1 MKTEFDTSNE
11 AWEVY
16 KLLYEANFHDGI
28 ELKQNKRRRF
38 IEERITVNNR
48 TSAKPINFSGDT
60 DFNYTK
66 GFAHSRLTAYRK
78 YLKDGRIPGKY
89 AKIYSNNL
97 TIFEELTYS
106 IVNVSLIPQNGNMQA
121 IKQGVGN
128 DRLDTFIWALDEY
141 YNKTSNVLFNHS
153 SANNMPVLK
162 EYLAMYQDVYEYCAT
177 VYHINESLV
186 DELIE
191 SGKRAV
197 DSPERVIEFM
207 NLTYRFWTQKA
218 KFLRAQADVKKNTV
232 VIEMLDEISEK
243 LNLLFAGE

>member
-1 MKTEFDTSNE
+1 MT
-11 AWEVY
+11 
-16 KLLYEANFHDGI
+16 
-28 ELKQNKRRRF
+28 QNKRRRF

-48 TSAKPINFSGDT
+48 TSAKLINFSGDT

-78 YLKDGRIPGKY
+78 YLKDGKIPGKY

-153 SANNMPVLK
+153 SANNMLVLK

-218 KFLRAQADVKKNTV
+218 KFLRAQADVKKNTA

>member
-16 KLLYEANFHDGI
+16 KLLYEVNFPDGT

-66 GFAHSRLTAYRK
+66 GFAYSRLTAYRK
-78 YLKDGRIPGKY
+78 YLKDGKIPGKY

-153 SANNMPVLK
+153 SANNMSVLK

-218 KFLRAQADVKKNTV
+218 KFLRAQADVKKNTA

>member
-16 KLLYEANFHDGI
+16 KLLYEVNFHDRI
-28 ELKQNKRRRF
+28 ELKQNKRRF
-38 IEERITVNNR
+38 IEERFIVNKR
-48 TSAKPINFSGDT
+48 TSTKLINFSGDT
-60 DFNYTK
+60 DFNFTK

-78 YLKDGRIPGKY
+78 YIKDGKIPDKY

-106 IVNVSLIPQNGNMQA
+106 IVNVSLIPQNGNLQA

-141 YNKTSNVLFNHS
+141 YNETSNVLFNHS

-177 VYHINESLV
+177 VYHINVSLV
-186 DELIE
+186 DDLIE

-218 KFLRAQADVKKNTV
+218 KFLRLQANVKKNTA

>member
-78 YLKDGRIPGKY
+78 YLKDGKIPGKY

-218 KFLRAQADVKKNTV
+218 KFLRAQADVKKNTA

>member
-16 KLLYEANFHDGI
+16 KLLYEVNFPDGT

-78 YLKDGRIPGKY
+78 YLKDAKIPGKY

-218 KFLRAQADVKKNTV
+218 KFLRAQADVKKNTA
-232 VIEMLDEISEK
+232 VIEMLVEISEK

>member
-78 YLKDGRIPGKY
+78 YLKDGKIPGKY

-207 NLTYRFWTQKA
+207 NLTYRFWTQKV
-218 KFLRAQADVKKNTV
+218 KFLRAQADVKKNTA

>member
-16 KLLYEANFHDGI
+16 KLLYEVNFPDGT

-78 YLKDGRIPGKY
+78 YLKDGKIPGKY

-218 KFLRAQADVKKNTV
+218 KFLRAQADVKKNTA

-243 LNLLFAGE
+243 HNLLFAGE

>member
-16 KLLYEANFHDGI
+16 KLLYEVNFPDGT

-78 YLKDGRIPGKY
+78 YLKDGKVPGKY

>member
-218 KFLRAQADVKKNTV
+218 KFLRAQADVKKNTA

>member
-28 ELKQNKRRRF
+28 ELKQNKRRF

-78 YLKDGRIPGKY
+78 YLKDGKIPGKY

-218 KFLRAQADVKKNTV
+218 KFLRAQADVKKNTA

>member
-78 YLKDGRIPGKY
+78 YLKDGKIPGKY

-153 SANNMPVLK
+153 SANNMSVLK

-218 KFLRAQADVKKNTV
+218 KFLRAQADVKKNTA

>member
-16 KLLYEANFHDGI
+16 KLLYEVNFPDET

-48 TSAKPINFSGDT
+48 TSAKTINFSGDT

-78 YLKDGRIPGKY
+78 YLKDGKIPGKY

-218 KFLRAQADVKKNTV
+218 KFLRAQADVKKNTA

>member
-16 KLLYEANFHDGI
+16 KLLYEVNFPDGI

-218 KFLRAQADVKKNTV
+218 KFLRAQADVKKNTA

>member
-16 KLLYEANFHDGI
+16 KLLYEVNFPDGT

-78 YLKDGRIPGKY
+78 YLKDGKIPGKY

-218 KFLRAQADVKKNTV
+218 KFLRAQADVKKNTA

>member
-16 KLLYEANFHDGI
+16 KLLYEVNFPDGT

-66 GFAHSRLTAYRK
+66 GFAHSRLTVYRK
-78 YLKDGRIPGKY
+78 YLKDGKIPGKY

-218 KFLRAQADVKKNTV
+218 KFLRAQADVKKNTA

>member
-16 KLLYEANFHDGI
+16 KLLYEVNFPDGI

-66 GFAHSRLTAYRK
+66 GFARSRLTAYRK
-78 YLKDGRIPGKY
+78 YLKDGKIPGKY

-141 YNKTSNVLFNHS
+141 YNETSNVLFNHS

-218 KFLRAQADVKKNTV
+218 KFLRAQADVKKNTA